1 MDLNAL
7 MGALLSSE
15 SISGV
20 SQNTGAS
27 EQQVQSVL
35 GSALPLLLNGAN
47 AQAQDEQSGFA
58 GALQQHAANDTSNI
72 ASFLSGVDKI
82 DGAKIVAHLLGANT
96 QAQTQS
102 VAAQTGVSPAQ
113 TGSILATAAPLLMS
127 LMGQQTAAAQ
137 SSGNNAAVGGL
148 LGSLLGNVDLGKLAM
163 NLLGA
168 SPAQQQTTS
177 TGKKKKKPAKKD
189 EKKDEGGLDV
199 ASLLTNLL
207 K

>member
-7 MGALLSSE
+7 MGALLSNE

-47 AQAQDEQSGFA
+47 AQAQNEQSGFA

-72 ASFLSGVDKI
+72 TSFLSGVDKI

>member
-15 SISGV
+15 SITGV

-47 AQAQDEQSGFA
+47 TQAQDEQSGFA
-58 GALQQHAANDTSNI
+58 GALQQHATNDTSNI
-72 ASFLSGVDKI
+72 TSFLSGVDKI

-137 SSGNNAAVGGL
+137 SSGSNAAVGGL
-148 LGSLLGNVDLGKLAM
+148 LGSLLGNVDLGSLAM
-163 NLLGA
+163 NLLGVS
-168 SPAQQQTTS
+168 SPAHQTTS

-189 EKKDEGGLDV
+189 EKKEEGGLDV
-199 ASLLTNLL
+199 AGLLTNLL